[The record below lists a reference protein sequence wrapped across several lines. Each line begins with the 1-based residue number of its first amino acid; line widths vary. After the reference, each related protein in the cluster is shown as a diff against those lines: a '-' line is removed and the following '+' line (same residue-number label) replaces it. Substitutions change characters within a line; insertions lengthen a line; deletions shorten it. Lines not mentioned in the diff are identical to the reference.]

1 MRTPIRTQAK
11 TQAKAQPNMTPML
24 DIVFIM
30 LIFFIVTA
38 SFVRENGIE
47 PNFQKP
53 LSGPKSPTEPIGFS
67 VDAQSRIFHAGRMID
82 HWSIEAI
89 VKEAH
94 TARPNAP
101 VLVETHKDAAM
112 GRFIRIH
119 DEAVKA
125 GMPAGKVAIVVRPE

>member
-1 MRTPIRTQAK
+1 MRTRLRP
-11 TQAKAQPNMTPML
+11 QAKARPDMTPML

-38 SFVRENGIE
+38 SFVREHGIE

-53 LSGPKSPTEPIGFS
+53 RTGPVSPVEPIGFS
-67 VDAQSRIFHAGRMID
+67 VDAQSRIHHAGRLID

-89 VKEAH
+89 IKEGH
-94 TARPNAP
+94 TARPDAP